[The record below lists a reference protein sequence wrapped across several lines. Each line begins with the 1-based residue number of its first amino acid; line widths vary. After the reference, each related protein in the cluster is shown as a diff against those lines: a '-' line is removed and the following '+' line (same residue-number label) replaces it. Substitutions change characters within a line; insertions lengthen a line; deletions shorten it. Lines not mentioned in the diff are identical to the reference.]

1 MPQNDSGRRVFE
13 WYDDYYIRG
22 TKQWTLRCD
31 SEETAV
37 IYQDG
42 ELREKVADNKVVD
55 LKKYSKKGLIGKS
68 DIVVFR
74 YHTDNMMVGYDF
86 KSRSLDQQP
95 ITGRCTVNL
104 GVNKPEMFN
113 RLKNHAV
120 ATDRLLSDYT
130 GHRKVVMESDLADL
144 VSDAVLSVVND
155 VINITS
161 VRYMFERRTSRMIEM
176 TGGDPSHG
184 GLQENC
190 VKLLNY
196 KPTMGDYG
204 LYAREFIFEFDPN
217 IYDSI
222 VERDTRYELEKG
234 SENKRKQLD
243 AESEHNLNKLLLDYA
258 LEFEKKMNN
267 STKDLGRE

>member
-1 MPQNDSGRRVFE
+1 MPQNDSRRRVFE

-31 SEETAV
+31 SEETAM

-55 LKKYSKKGLIGKS
+55 LKKYSQKGLIGKS

-104 GVNKPEMFN
+104 GVNNPEMFN

-161 VRYMFERRTSRMIEM
+161 VRYMFERRTRRMIEM
-176 TGGDPSHG
+176 TGGDPTHG
-184 GLQENC
+184 GLQEN
-190 VKLLNY
+190 
-196 KPTMGDYG
+196 
-204 LYAREFIFEFDPN
+204 YAREFIFEFDPN

-267 STKDLGRE
+267 STRDLGRE